1 MKYIKIGLLALSLLT
16 VNTVQA
22 NVVGADTHNFNPLVN
37 GIDFVTVKSSE
48 TLDAGYINL
57 GAFIDYSVN
66 SLPTYNQTVGGV
78 LQTVEP
84 DDSLLHLD
92 LHAALGLTN
101 WWDIGINIANVVSQ
115 TTEQELQN
123 GFFADKGL
131 TDVMLYTKI
140 RFLGNDK
147 GGAAL
152 ALSVNLPQ
160 TKNSPFLGLNS
171 PAPSDDYNQD
181 PIINIEL
188 AVDKDFGKWSAG
200 ANVGYRMRNPGKNK
214 SSIGIFNE
222 SSADDDEVTLNPV
235 GEQILASA
243 ALAYKMTD
251 KTRIIGEYFTSFL
264 AGDPENVGGTSSG
277 TSSTEEQLSK
287 TFTTGELLLGLRHDI
302 KPNLH
307 LHAGASTALQEGT
320 SSPDYRVY
328 GGVNYRF
335 GKLWGG
341 AVAAAAV
348 PVEEIVEEVIEE
360 PYVEEPVIEEPI
372 VQEPIAPAQPIIAD
386 ANDTNVFGNAPSQ
399 KVEIYSF
406 RNLNFRTNSAKIPSE
421 FRARLSELTQYVNQ
435 SPVFQRLIVHGHT
448 DSRGSSQY
456 NAALSQRRA
465 DMVRRALTQ
474 VYGLPA
480 EKLSSI
486 GHGED
491 QPIADNETP
500 DGLLSNRR
508 VEFEIFR

>member
-1 MKYIKIGLLALSLLT
+1 MKYINLGLLLLAVFT
-16 VNTVQA
+16 INTAQA

-48 TLDAGYINL
+48 TLDAGYLNL
-57 GAFIDYSVN
+57 GAFIDYSAN
-66 SLPTYNQTVGGV
+66 SLPTYEDTNLGRTI
-78 LQTVEP
+78 EP
-84 DDSLLHLD
+84 DDTLLHMD

-101 WWDIGINIANVVSQ
+101 WWDIGFNIANVISQ
-115 TTEQELQN
+115 ETNEEAQR

-131 TDVMLYTKI
+131 TDIMLYTKI
-140 RFLGNDK
+140 RFLGNDE

-152 ALSVNLPQ
+152 ALSANLPQ
-160 TKNSPFLGLNS
+160 TKNSPFLGLNT
-171 PAPSDDYNQD
+171 PAPSEDYNKD
-181 PIINIEL
+181 PIFNIEL
-188 AVDKDFGKWSAG
+188 ALDKDFGKWSAG
-200 ANVGYRMRNPGKNK
+200 VNAGYRVRSPGKAK
-214 SSIGIFNE
+214 SAIGLE
-222 SSADDDEVTLNPV
+222 GASTAGDEVTINPV
-235 GEQILASA
+235 GDQILASA

-264 AGDPENVGGTSSG
+264 AGDPEDVGGQSSG
-277 TSSTEEQLSK
+277 AQSNDVQDAKTYSTN
-287 TFTTGELLLGLRHDI
+287 ELLLGLRHDL
-302 KPNLH
+302 KPNIH
-307 LHAGASTALQEGT
+307 LHAGASTALQDGT

-335 GKLWGG
+335 GRLWG
-341 AVAAAAV
+341 AAAAPRPE
-348 PVEEIVEEVIEE
+348 PVEEIVEEIVEE
-360 PYVEEPVIEEPI
+360 PYIEEPVIEAPI
-372 VQEPIAPAQPIIAD
+372 IEEPIAPPAPAAPIIAD
-386 ANDTNVFGNAPSQ
+386 ANDTNVFGNAQMQ

-421 FRARLSELTQYVNQ
+421 FRPRLSELTQYVNQ
-435 SPVFQRLIVHGHT
+435 TPVFQRLIVHGHT

-465 DMVRRALTQ
+465 DMVRRALIQ

-491 QPIADNETP
+491 QPIADNTTP
-500 DGLLSNRR
+500 EGLLSNRR